1 MGMALSGCGYG
12 EQTYH
17 WCRTWESC
25 PSSINGLFKSDY
37 HTTWLAAGIFYYS
50 WYSIS
55 IVTYNCNP
63 RPWRCGIS
71 SIVEALK
78 WQDITLCQKE
88 GMCNLMHWTQ
98 LLNAENVVTSLLSM
112 NSWWSLD
119 SHHISCFELSACSSI
134 LQVLWIQ
141 ALITFTSLN

>member
-25 PSSINGLFKSDY
+25 PSSINGSFKSEY
-37 HTTWLAAGIFYYS
+37 YCTTSLAAGIFYYS
-50 WYSIS
+50 WYSNS

-63 RPWRCGIS
+63 SPWRCGIS

-78 WQDITLCQKE
+78 WQNITLCQKKKV
-88 GMCNLMHWTQ
+88 CDFMHWMSLLYAVQLGDGWSRRTTFILLNEQDKIVFALYLSGPLSITDWHLQ
-98 LLNAENVVTSLLSM
+98 LLLSP
-112 NSWWSLD
+112 
-119 SHHISCFELSACSSI
+119 HG
-134 LQVLWIQ
+134 
-141 ALITFTSLN
+141 